1 MLAVDTSDLDVIFV
15 RNFLELRHLYSKF
28 GKGNMH
34 RRSECSSKVA
44 WARGDVTKMI
54 VVRKLSNLFNLS
66 DSLGES
72 SKDGIYVSSLLH

>member
-1 MLAVDTSDLDVIFV
+1 
-15 RNFLELRHLYSKF
+15 
-28 GKGNMH
+28 MH
-34 RRSECSSKVA
+34 RRSERSSKVA